1 MCSAIQAL
9 LVRVEIGDRSSMVNQ
24 CASLPVT
31 SILCPVECDMIDHL
45 VLEFEVGGRRSNPTV
60 MLLRNIYI
68 AT

>member
-9 LVRVEIGDRSSMVNQ
+9 LVRVEIGDRSSMLNQ

-31 SILCPVECDMIDHL
+31 SIMFPVECDMIDYL
-45 VLEFEVGGRRSNPTV
+45 VLEFEVAGRRSKPTV

>member
-1 MCSAIQAL
+1 MCSAIQAS
-9 LVRVEIGDRSSMVNQ
+9 LVRVETGDRSSMLNQ

-31 SILCPVECDMIDHL
+31 SITCPVECDMIDHL
-45 VLEFEVGGRRSNPTV
+45 VLEFEVGGRRSKPTA